1 MASSWCG
8 DGGGWCWGATDADA
22 ARIADARPAPT
33 IVLSAQA
40 VENLF
45 ISKMLEPGTNSRTYP
60 VAHHAGVAVGGVAA
74 DGRQLAV
81 RAQQEATSWATAYE
95 SAIPGHVLSER
106 VASYVHAFNLYWY
119 ARPYAATALLA
130 TYDDEGG
137 PALYGVDPAGASHVR
152 REGGGG
158 GREEGARAAALPSSH
173 ALPPLHASSHLHSA
187 TLAPPWAKG
196 GKPPAP
202 RSSAWT

>member
-33 IVLSAQA
+33 LVLSAQA

-95 SAIPGHVLSER
+95 SPIPGHVLSER